1 MDLCSTAQVLLIL
14 PVIVSDG
21 REPSLLLFIEVCG
34 ACLGAVL
41 LCMLQCLL
49 RLFVSSRTHGESVA
63 CRHTD
68 ADTPRHVHI
77 SPGTHFSWKVHT
89 SVLGSI
95 CCTASPGRVIEA
107 PSPDPEKRNNSGSC
121 QVRSAAFRDE
131 GTKSRRCPAHCSSYV
146 V

>member
-1 MDLCSTAQVLLIL
+1 MCSTAQVLLIL
-14 PVIVSDG
+14 PRHRFGWS
-21 REPSLLLFIEVCG
+21 RAEPAPLHRSVRSMSGSSASVHAAVFAPVVRFI
-34 ACLGAVL
+34 
-41 LCMLQCLL
+41 
-49 RLFVSSRTHGESVA
+49 SRTHGESVA